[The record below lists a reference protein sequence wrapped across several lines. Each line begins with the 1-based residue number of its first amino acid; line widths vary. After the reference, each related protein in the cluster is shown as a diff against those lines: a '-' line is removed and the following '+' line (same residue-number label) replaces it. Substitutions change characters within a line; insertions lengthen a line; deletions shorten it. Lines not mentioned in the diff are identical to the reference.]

1 MQQYMKAVA
10 VMSAGQVQVVD
21 NVPIPEPGD
30 YEMLVKVHACG
41 FCSGTDFHI
50 INGRMTKKSAFLA
63 SLRFWATRAQAR
75 WLSSVKK

>member
-50 INGRMTKKSAFLA
+50 INGRMTKKERTETKATALV
-63 SLRFWATRAQAR
+63 RFAHI
-75 WLSSVKK
+75 S

>member
-41 FCSGTDFHI
+41 F
-50 INGRMTKKSAFLA
+50 
-63 SLRFWATRAQAR
+63 WATRAQAR